1 MLISLGDEKRML
13 TLRQI
18 EVIRAIMITGTVN
31 GAADLLNVSAPGVS
45 RIMKHTE
52 GLLGMRLFSR
62 QHGRYVP
69 TPEAASIFDQI
80 QEAFRKFENLQVS
93 FDLLKRGASSV
104 FSFASVSSI
113 SQNLLPRAV
122 RRLRQKH
129 PDLKMKVDVIKI
141 DEALDYIVLKK
152 GEIAALSWK
161 IDHPSI
167 LYQPIGPNSLVAV
180 VPRDHPLAS
189 ADKLTADEIL
199 KYPLIGFDR
208 NDPYGRHMAKFLL
221 ASGKDFDLAIQARY
235 AHTVLGLVS
244 QGLGIAVIDAF
255 SVATPNVP
263 GVVCIP
269 VDPPTT
275 FMTYVATNA
284 DVPLSTFAESMI
296 ELLREEARAIATG
309 GLKGNAGRIRRR

>member
-1 MLISLGDEKRML
+1 
-13 TLRQI
+13 
-18 EVIRAIMITGTVN
+18 MITGTVN
-31 GAADLLNVSAPGVS
+31 GAAKLLKVSAPGVS

-69 TPEAASIFDQI
+69 TPEAASIFGQI
-80 QEAFRKFENLQVS
+80 QEAFRKFENLQTS
-93 FDLLKRGASSV
+93 FDSLKRGTSSV

-113 SQNLLPRAV
+113 SQHVLPRAIKN
-122 RRLRQKH
+122 LRQKH

-167 LYQPIGPNSLVAV
+167 LYQPLGANSLVAV
-180 VPRDHPLAS
+180 VPLDHPLAS
-189 ADKLTADEIL
+189 ADKLTAREIL

-208 NDPYGRHMAKFLL
+208 NDPYGRHMAGFLL
-221 ASGKDFDLAIQARY
+221 ASGQDFELSVQARY

-244 QGLGIAVIDAF
+244 QGLGVAVIDAF
-255 SVATPNVP
+255 SVATPHLRD
-263 GVVCIP
+263 VVCIP

-296 ELLREEARAIATG
+296 ELLREEAKAIAAG
-309 GLKGNAGRIRRR
+309 GLKRGAGNRPRRR